1 MNLLIIFCRPGRAS
15 RRYYPETRAKRAP
28 IPGTGSNRHDF
39 PTGRA
44 GRSLFAK
51 ALLLGGPRVRISFPP
66 APSQQR
72 TVATGLA
79 AGFDISLPAVRIKS
93 TFRISRSAA
102 AGSHAAGTPGHAP
115 GGCAGRCVPGQ
126 SARQY
131 KGQGPMDFA
140 AFTGTP
146 GGMPMAF
153 VRCYTGTDGQSHFED
168 LDLLPPDMERSIEQ
182 AASSITFTRSPNGR
196 FSDWHNAPRRQYAI
210 FLSGGQ
216 MEVVIGDGTTR
227 RFGPGDA
234 VLFEDLT
241 GQGHASRSVG
251 GDRLTAIVP
260 LAD

>member
-1 MNLLIIFCRPGRAS
+1 MKPLSARTRCYAWLLPASPDPARTRGHARAC
-15 RRYYPETRAKRAP
+15 P
-28 IPGTGSNRHDF
+28 
-39 PTGRA
+39 
-44 GRSLFAK
+44 
-51 ALLLGGPRVRISFPP
+51 PRVCWPLCAWTIR
-66 APSQQR
+66 
-72 TVATGLA
+72 ATIRGARPYGL
-79 AGFDISLPAVRIKS
+79 
-93 TFRISRSAA
+93 
-102 AGSHAAGTPGHAP
+102 
-115 GGCAGRCVPGQ
+115 RCLHW
-126 SARQY
+126 
-131 KGQGPMDFA
+131 D
-140 AFTGTP
+140 P

-153 VRCYTGTDGQSHFED
+153 VRCYTGADGQSHFED
-168 LDLLPPDMERSIEQ
+168 RDLLPPDMERSIEQ

-241 GQGHASRSVG
+241 GQGHTSRSVG